1 MLFFLLS
8 ADSDSLINA
17 LDRNTAGIISHHKSL
32 RTSEIILWGSSL
44 PWDYPGSVFNREK
57 PRLVTGAFP
66 IAQLGIGITKAFHFY
81 GSDQGWPLF

>member
-17 LDRNTAGIISHHKSL
+17 LDRNIAGIISHHKSL
-32 RTSEIILWGSSL
+32 RTSEIILWGSSFIYIIRITPVIVRKRSKREAL

-66 IAQLGIGITKAFHFY
+66 IA
-81 GSDQGWPLF
+81 